1 MNTPVTPRV
10 SVGLPVYNGE
20 RFMVLAIQSLLNQ
33 TYRDFELIISDNG
46 STDGTREI
54 CEAFAASDP
63 RVRYIRHEKNRGA
76 IFNWNF
82 VVTQARGQY
91 FKWASANDVSAPEL
105 IERCVKCLDAEPD
118 VVVAYG
124 RTAYID
130 DDGSPLGIYEHDV
143 HVLDARPSVRFERLC
158 RELRANNAVSSA
170 LIRLDVLRKTAPDRT
185 FQGGDMNLMAELA
198 LYGGYHLLPE
208 VLFYR
213 RQGKA
218 SATKFRSAAELKT
231 FLDPND
237 KSKQQSV
244 AWAMHYDYVE
254 SAMRAPLPLGERL
267 PILLFVARSAWWYRK
282 QLWTEMWAK
291 LLPERSAS

>member
-1 MNTPVTPRV
+1 MNTSVAPRV

-20 RFMVLAIQSLLNQ
+20 RFMVLAIQSLLSQ

-46 STDGTREI
+46 STDSTQEI
-54 CEAFAASDP
+54 CESFAAADP

-82 VVTQARGQY
+82 VVTQARGEY

-105 IERCVKCLDAEPD
+105 IERCVKCLDSEPE

-130 DDGSPLGIYEHDV
+130 DDGSPLGEYPHDV

-185 FQGGDMNLMAELA
+185 FQGGDMGLMAELA

-231 FLDPND
+231 FLDPDN
-237 KSKQQSV
+237 KRKQQSV
-244 AWAMHYDYVE
+244 AWAMHKDYIA
-254 SAMRAPLPLGERL
+254 SAMRAPLPLSERL
-267 PILLFVARSAWWYRK
+267 PIFLFVARSAWWYKK
-282 QLWTEMWAK
+282 QLWDEMWASV
-291 LLPERSAS
+291 LPERAPE